1 MELPLFEIYAI
12 YLQVYH
18 TAWDFYMSNK
28 MKC

>member
-12 YLQVYH
+12 YQQVYH